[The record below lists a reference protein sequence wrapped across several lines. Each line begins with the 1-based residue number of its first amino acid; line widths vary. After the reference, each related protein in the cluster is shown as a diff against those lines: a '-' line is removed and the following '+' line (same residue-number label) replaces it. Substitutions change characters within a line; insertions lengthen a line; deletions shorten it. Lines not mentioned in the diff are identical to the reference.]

1 MYAVVLTGRMLPGC
15 SPDEVWEAVAAK
27 FNLGIDVLKSR
38 VLHRAPV
45 TIREL
50 ADFDQAQ
57 RMQAMLMHCGAEA
70 DLVPTDGVRWQLKD
84 GNGQKGPVPREFLRV
99 ARARRML
106 ASDALVRRSAD
117 AEWLPLESVGES
129 VSSPADAGPV
139 ADARRG
145 VLPPPLPESRPA
157 MSNVGAASP
166 ERNMP
171 PPLPLPHSTA
181 SSPEAS
187 DAKSKWGWVAGAL
200 VVLAFVVRMLRAY
213 QSNGL
218 GGVLSKL
225 WPILLLVGA
234 LVVLIVMHERLMKNP
249 TFSRWWSKVSARE
262 PFASFVRALAPATSE
277 KAGRVGS
284 STSSPGLSGT
294 SAPASATTE
303 EVVPPLPPQSARA
316 VESFKSTN
324 PKAGASKWP
333 WVIAGMAALIA
344 CAWGLFGVLE
354 KMARTGCGD
363 AEAISLAESII
374 YKDVGKQIVLTM
386 YGQIGQMGMAT
397 SQEDIATKTAKAF
410 LSLDLTGVSTTGTN
424 GAALECTAILAVKD
438 PATAVNPELSAWQ
451 KSMVNGLNGHV
462 VRYSVVDSDDF
473 EHIVVTVHPIQ

>member
-27 FNLGIDVLKSR
+27 FNLGVDVLKSR

-106 ASDALVRRSAD
+106 AGDALVRRSAD

-129 VSSPADAGPV
+129 VSSPADAGP
-139 ADARRG
+139 G
-145 VLPPPLPESRPA
+145 VLPPPLPEPRPA

-166 ERNMP
+166 GRHMP
-171 PPLPLPHSTA
+171 PPLPRPPSTA

-200 VVLAFVVRMLRAY
+200 LVLAFVVRMLRTY

-218 GGVLSKL
+218 GGVFSKL
-225 WPILLLVGA
+225 WPILLSVGA

-249 TFSRWWSKVSARE
+249 TFSRWWSKLSARE
-262 PFASFVRALAPATSE
+262 PFASFVRALAPAASE
-277 KAGRVGS
+277 KVRRAGA
-284 STSSPGLSGT
+284 STSQPGLSET
-294 SAPASATTE
+294 SAPASTTPE
-303 EVVPPLPPQSARA
+303 EVVPLLPPHAA
-316 VESFKSTN
+316 GTIESFKSTG
-324 PKAGASKWP
+324 PKARASKWP
-333 WVIAGMAALIA
+333 WVVAGMAALIA

>member
-15 SPDEVWEAVAAK
+15 SADEVWDAVAAK
-27 FNLGIDVLKSR
+27 FNLGADVLKTR
-38 VLHRAPV
+38 VLHRAPI

-50 ADFDQAQ
+50 ADFDQAR
-57 RMQAMLMHCGAEA
+57 RMQAMLIHCGAEA

-84 GNGQKGPVPREFLRV
+84 HDGQKGPVPREFLRV

-106 ASDALVRRSAD
+106 ASDVQVRRGTD
-117 AEWLPLESVGES
+117 VEWLPLESVGEP
-129 VSSPADAGPV
+129 VSSRAEAGLV
-139 ADARRG
+139 AAIRPG
-145 VLPPPLPESRPA
+145 ALPPSLPEPRPTVT
-157 MSNVGAASP
+157 NVEVALPA
-166 ERNMP
+166 RQMP
-171 PPLPLPHSTA
+171 PPLPPGA
-181 SSPEAS
+181 APSSETS
-187 DAKSKWGWVAGAL
+187 DGKSKWGWVAGAL
-200 VVLAFVVRMLRAY
+200 LALAFVVRMSRTY
-213 QSNGL
+213 QSNGF

-225 WPILLLVGA
+225 WPILLLVAG
-234 LVVLIVMHERLMKNP
+234 LVMLIVMHEHLMKNP
-249 TFSRWWSKVSARE
+249 TFSRWWLKVSARE
-262 PFASFVRALAPATSE
+262 PFASLVRALAPTPLERGGQA
-277 KAGRVGS
+277 
-284 STSSPGLSGT
+284 STSTSPPSPSET
-294 SAPASATTE
+294 STPASMAPDQ
-303 EVVPPLPPQSARA
+303 VVPPIPPRSAGG
-316 VESFKSTN
+316 VESFKSAN
-324 PKAGASKWP
+324 PKTGASKWP
-333 WVIAGMAALIA
+333 WVVAGMAALIA

-354 KMARTGCGD
+354 KVARTGCGD

-410 LSLDLTGVSTTGTN
+410 LSLDLAGVSTTSTN